1 MNKSMIPTIIRLST
15 TSEQYNNDD
24 NNTNNSHFANTSTT
38 TIASGSLLHTTLLLA
53 ILMVLAAVV
62 SSVMCV
68 PVRSYSFVSSTVR
81 RRRGGRSPPAF
92 TRSGRY
98 PSGTTRLYAD
108 RIPSNDL
115 LQQQQQQQQQKEET
129 SRGRLLVLGGTGYL
143 GQVVCEK
150 AVRAGY
156 SVVTLS
162 RRGLPPPS
170 SSSSSSTVTK
180 DWWKN
185 VEYRKG
191 DARQQESIASIL
203 DEGNICGVIH
213 CIGLLFDDA
222 SGLGAYNQYVSGSRS
237 LPDSDST
244 YDTITRLTAFHAI
257 DATIAYG
264 NKMNLTTAAAT
275 TKTAIPFCF
284 TSAAEAGWPEVTG
297 GNLIERLM
305 PDFIHRYMVAKR
317 AVEAKLLAS
326 QPMLRPI
333 IVRPSLIY
341 SWDKIAS
348 LPAVGTF
355 TFLNQ
360 IGVPFVD
367 RPVTVDALA
376 SAIVRAIG
384 DESIVGIQRYPQID
398 RLSE

>member
-1 MNKSMIPTIIRLST
+1 MIPTIIRLST
-15 TSEQYNNDD
+15 TSEYNN
-24 NNTNNSHFANTSTT
+24 NNNHSHFANTSTT
-38 TIASGSLLHTTLLLA
+38 TVASGSLLHTTLLA
-53 ILMVLAAVV
+53 MIMVLAIVV

-68 PVRSYSFVSSTVR
+68 PVRSYSFVSSTVGR
-81 RRRGGRSPPAF
+81 RRPPLF

-108 RIPSNDL
+108 RTPSNDL
-115 LQQQQQQQQQKEET
+115 LQQQQQQQQQREET

-191 DARQQESIASIL
+191 DARQPESIASIL

-264 NKMNLTTAAAT
+264 NKMNPTTTAAATT

-326 QPMLRPI
+326 QLMLRPI

-341 SWDKIAS
+341 SWDKLAS

-376 SAIVRAIG
+376 SAIVRAMG
-384 DESIVGIQRYPQID
+384 DASIVGIQRYPQID

>member
-1 MNKSMIPTIIRLST
+1 MIPTIIRLST
-15 TSEQYNNDD
+15 TSEYNNNNNNDNDND
-24 NNTNNSHFANTSTT
+24 NNHSHFANTSTT
-38 TIASGSLLHTTLLLA
+38 TVASGSLLHTTLLA
-53 ILMVLAAVV
+53 MIMVLAIVV

-68 PVRSYSFVSSTVR
+68 PVRSYSFVSSTLGRR
-81 RRRGGRSPPAF
+81 RRRGPPPLF

-98 PSGTTRLYAD
+98 SSGTTRLYAD

-115 LQQQQQQQQQKEET
+115 LQQQQEET

-162 RRGLPPPS
+162 RRGLPP

-191 DARQQESIASIL
+191 DARQPESIASIL
-203 DEGNICGVIH
+203 DEGNICGVVH

-244 YDTITRLTAFHAI
+244 YDTITRRTAFHAI

-264 NKMNLTTAAAT
+264 NKMNPTTTAAT
-275 TKTAIPFCF
+275 TTTTTTAIPFCF

-341 SWDKIAS
+341 SWDKLAS